1 MKRILIPLMAVAICA
16 CAEQTTPEISWSV
29 MHPTDLDSLY
39 MEKVLQEAQ
48 SYHVDNIELCGG
60 SNSQTDGSLDG
71 LLLFEEYPL
80 AYEAQ
85 NKEIVLNNQKNMK
98 AILRMCHE
106 QGKEVYYWHREV
118 LCNDGL
124 IQSIPGLLDSE
135 GEFNLFGEAYENLLR
150 YKISKVYEMFPDL
163 DGIVLTLTEASFSA
177 LHSARPD
184 VYPPVKVVEKVGGIF
199 AEELKARGKRFIL
212 RSFGAVDE
220 DYNAIMEGAVRL
232 SDVYDFE
239 VETKI
244 TPYDFNPFLP
254 DNKFLVH
261 SGKCK
266 LGAECDA
273 LGEFLGCGRMLPED
287 VDNIVRYVSYARK
300 QKVDR
305 YTIRVDRKYKNV
317 FDVYPINLYAY
328 QEAILHPEKTADEIR
343 NEYYQS
349 RYPAH
354 VAEKLI
360 KMSKAGMECV
370 LKTVFVKG
378 NLIFHWFPTT
388 ARLKY
393 IKAGGILK
401 TFASE
406 GDLSRGCRQWAM
418 LYDNPVPGRD
428 QILKEKDEAVEIARE
443 NLALVRE
450 ISSELNEKDR
460 LRLTEGWENSLS
472 EAESIRELCRVIC
485 AYFDDMEARRED
497 APALNAAMDH
507 LKATLSGKQTLRDI
521 RGIADLIYQEYDME
535 FALRKRFDKSSDDY
549 VLTAS
554 ITDQVRTEHYMHGA
568 FCEIRDG
575 RPVSIVGN
583 TVYPDGYLAMH
594 LKGSKEPTRIYIE
607 GEGEAR
613 VSINGVEKEI
623 NLKDEAYIDVPA
635 CESGYEVSIRK
646 REGCDF
652 PVIVAVSVWKSDF
665 AALIEKELQFALDQ
679 SMLMYEAVRPME
691 GMLPDNTNR
700 QGEFVP
706 GHPFQWTAGFFPG
719 TLWYLY
725 ENFGGE
731 NVRAAAMDM
740 TERMREQQFNCNTHD
755 IGFMMFCSFGQR
767 MRVCSDTT
775 CNEVIVN
782 SAKSLASRYSPKT
795 GCIRSWKPVPDKGWD
810 FVVIIDNM
818 MNLELLME
826 ASLIS
831 GDNTYRDIALSHA
844 NTTLKNHFRKDYSS
858 YHVVNYNEKT
868 GKVLTRQTAQ
878 GFADESAWS
887 RGQGWALYGY
897 TLMYRYTQD
906 RKYLRQAVNIAE
918 YIMNHPN
925 MPEDGIPYWDFD
937 ATGEGSTYRDV
948 SAGSIYAS
956 ALMELSG
963 YMKDKAK
970 SDRYRNYAK
979 KIITSLSGSPYRAGL
994 GENGNFILKHT
1005 TINMNKGNYDTAVV
1019 YADYYYVEAMMRY
1032 KKYLEDIQ

>member
-1 MKRILIPLMAVAICA
+1 MKKILILLMTIALYA
-16 CAEQTTPEISWSV
+16 CSEQTKPEISWSV

-60 SNSQTDGSLDG
+60 SNSGTDGSLDG
-71 LLLFEEYPL
+71 LLLFEDYPL
-80 AYEAQ
+80 AYAAQ
-85 NKEIVLNNQKNMK
+85 NKETVLKNQANMK

-135 GEFNLFGEAYENLLR
+135 NEFDLFGEAYENLLR
-150 YKISKVYEMFPDL
+150 YKITKVYEMFPDL

-184 VYPPVKVVEKVGGIF
+184 VYPPVKVVEKIGGIF
-199 AEELKARGKRFIL
+199 AEELKARGKRLIL

-220 DYNAIMEGAVRL
+220 DYNAIMKGAEEL
-232 SDVYDFE
+232 SKKYDFE

-261 SGKCK
+261 SGRCT

-287 VDNIVRYVSYARK
+287 IDNIVRYVKYAHK

-305 YTIRVDRKYKNV
+305 YTIRVDRMHKNV

-328 QEAILHPEKTADEIR
+328 EQAILHPEKTADQIR
-343 NEYYQS
+343 KEYYES

-354 VAEKLI
+354 ISEKLI
-360 KMSKAGMECV
+360 RMSKAGNECV
-370 LKTVFVKG
+370 MKTVFIKG

-388 ARLKY
+388 ASLKY
-393 IKAGGILK
+393 VKAGGILK

-418 LYDNPVPGRD
+418 LYDNAVPGRD
-428 QILKEKDEAVEIARE
+428 EILKEKDEAVKIAEE
-443 NLALVRE
+443 NLELLKE
-450 ISSELNEKDR
+450 ILPELNEHDKRR
-460 LRLTEGWENSLS
+460 LMKGWENSLS
-472 EAESIRELCRVIC
+472 EAVSIRELCRVIC
-485 AYFDDMEARRED
+485 AYFDDMEARRVD
-497 APALNAAMDH
+497 APTLNAAMDN
-507 LKATLSGKQTLRDI
+507 LRVTLSSKQPLRDI
-521 RGIADLIYQEYDME
+521 RGIAELIFQEYDME
-535 FALRKRFDKSSDDY
+535 LALRQRFDNTAEDY

-568 FCEIRDG
+568 FCEIRNG

-583 TVYPDGYLAMH
+583 HVYPDGYIAVG
-594 LKGSKEPTRIYIE
+594 LKGSKEPTKIYIE
-607 GEGEAR
+607 GEGEAK
-613 VSINGVEKEI
+613 VNINGTEKEI
-623 NLKDEAYIDVPA
+623 ILKDGGYIDVPA
-635 CESGYEVSIRK
+635 CESGYEVAVRK
-646 REGCDF
+646 REDCDF
-652 PVIVAVSVWKSDF
+652 PVVTAISVLKSDF
-665 AALIEKELQFALDQ
+665 SALIEKELQFALDQ
-679 SMLMYEAVRPME
+679 SMLMYEVIRPMK
-691 GMLPDNTNR
+691 GMLVDNTNR
-700 QGEFVP
+700 QGEFVA
-706 GHPFQWTAGFFPG
+706 GHPFQWTAGFYPG

-725 ENFGGE
+725 ENFGRE
-731 NVRAAAMDM
+731 DVYEAAVEM
-740 TERMREQQFNCNTHD
+740 TERMREQQYNCNTHD
-755 IGFMMFCSFGQR
+755 IGFMMFCSFGQK

-775 CNEVIVN
+775 CNSVIIN
-782 SAKSLASRYSPKT
+782 SAKSLASRYNATT
-795 GCIRSWKPVPDKGWD
+795 GCIKSWESVPEKGWD
-810 FVVIIDNM
+810 YVVIIDNM

-831 GDNTYRDIALSHA
+831 GDPTYAQIAVNHA
-844 NTTLKNHFRKDYSS
+844 NTTLNNHFRKDYSS
-858 YHVVNYNEKT
+858 YHVVNYDEQT

-897 TLMYRYTQD
+897 TLMYRYTND
-906 RKYLRQAVNIAE
+906 KKYLKQAVNIAE
-918 YIMNHPN
+918 YILNHPR

-937 ATGEGSTYRDV
+937 AIGERSCYRDV
-948 SAGSIYAS
+948 SAASVYAS
-956 ALMELSG
+956 ALIELSS
-963 YMKDKAK
+963 YMNESEKA
-970 SDRYRNYAK
+970 DRYRDFAK
-979 KIITSLSGSPYRAGL
+979 KIIISLSGNEYRAAL
-994 GENGNFILKHT
+994 GQNANFILKHS
-1005 TINMNKGNYDTAVV
+1005 TINMNKDNYDTAVV
-1019 YADYYYVEAMMRY
+1019 YADYYYVEALMRF
-1032 KKYLEDIQ
+1032 KKYLQE